1 MNEIRKESDNDSDRQ
16 LKTKKIS
23 WLKIQTKEIQIYQ
36 KAMAPVF
43 INVESKL
50 TDLNAV
56 ADCRIIT
63 DPKNKNL
70 NN

>member
-36 KAMAPVF
+36 KAMAQVY
-43 INVESKL
+43 ISDKSKL
-50 TDLNAV
+50 ADLNAV
-56 ADCRIIT
+56 A
-63 DPKNKNL
+63 N
-70 NN
+70 